1 MWAAFWRELNFLRH
15 SYWDLSLVTLAPLL
29 VIVFLASMLAQ
40 GSPRHLP
47 IVVVDQDHSVYSRQI
62 IRNLQASPALSISAY
77 EPNMALAEQHL
88 KQLKAWA
95 VIHIPA
101 QAQANL
107 LHGRSPEI
115 ASYFNEAFFSIA
127 STVSGGI
134 NSAVSAATREQQQ
147 TLIRQLGVPPIE
159 FNLPTIQ
166 VTALYNPQLSYEL
179 FLEPFA
185 VTAILHL
192 LLACC
197 VAASIG
203 RDFLPCSDTAY
214 IHSNPSYSAFSLLT
228 GKLLP
233 YIIIF
238 SLWCFLWTVWMTG
251 YRGWVIQGNMLLL
264 LAGQILL
271 FSAYAL
277 FATTIVLL
285 AKDINTGLSMVAI
298 YAGSSLSYA
307 GVTLPTI
314 GAPMFTRIWS
324 NSLPFTAYAKLQT
337 QQWIIG
343 SPWQTSLTP
352 LLILISFVAGFLLL
366 SLFLIKRLLKRQPV
380 VSVSP

>member
-1 MWAAFWRELNFLRH
+1 MWATFWRELNFLKN

-29 VIVFLASMLAQ
+29 VIIFLASMLSQ

-47 IVVVDQDHSVYSRQI
+47 IVVVDQDHSAYSRQI
-62 IRNLQASPALSISAY
+62 IRNLQATPALSIYAY
-77 EPNMALAEQHL
+77 EPSMPLAEQHL
-88 KQLKAWA
+88 KQLKAWG
-95 VIHIPA
+95 VVNIPA

-107 LHGRSPEI
+107 LHGRSTEI
-115 ASYFNEAFFSIA
+115 ASYVNEAFFSIA
-127 STVSGGI
+127 STVAGGI

-147 TLIRQLGVPPIE
+147 ALIRQLGVPPID

-203 RDFLPCSDTAY
+203 RDFITG
-214 IHSNPSYSAFSLLT
+214 SATDCFKSKKGTPTFSLLI

-238 SLWCFLWTVWMTG
+238 SLWCFLWTVWMSG
-251 YRGWVIQGNMLLL
+251 VQGWTIQGNVLMLLI
-264 LAGQILL
+264 GQILL
-271 FSAYAL
+271 FMAYAL

-314 GAPMFTRIWS
+314 GAPLFTRIWS

-343 SPWQTSLTP
+343 SPWQTSLIP
-352 LLILISFVAGFLLL
+352 LLILGGFVIGFMLL
-366 SLFLIKRLLKRQPV
+366 SILLLKRQPA
-380 VSVSP
+380 VSDSL

>member
-1 MWAAFWRELNFLRH
+1 MWVAFWRELNFLKN

-29 VIVFLASMLAQ
+29 VIIFLVSMLSQ

-47 IVVVDQDHSVYSRQI
+47 IVVVDQDHSAYSRQI
-62 IRNLQASPALSISAY
+62 IRNLQATPALSIYAY
-77 EPNMALAEQHL
+77 EPSMSLAEQHL
-88 KQLKAWA
+88 KQLKAWG
-95 VIHIPA
+95 VVNIPA

-115 ASYFNEAFFSIA
+115 ASYVNEAFFSIA
-127 STVSGGI
+127 STVAGGI

-147 TLIRQLGVPPIE
+147 ALIRQLGVPPIE

-203 RDFLPCSDTAY
+203 RDFITGSTKDFLNFKTGAP
-214 IHSNPSYSAFSLLT
+214 AFSLLI

-238 SLWCFLWTVWMTG
+238 SLWCFLWTVWMSG
-251 YRGWVIQGNMLLL
+251 IQGWTIQGNVLMLLI
-264 LAGQILL
+264 GQILL
-271 FSAYAL
+271 FTAYAL

-314 GAPMFTRIWS
+314 GTPLFTRIWS

-343 SPWQTSLTP
+343 SLWQTSLNP
-352 LLILISFVAGFLLL
+352 LLILGGFVIGFMLL
-366 SLFLIKRLLKRQPV
+366 SLLLLKRQPA
-380 VSVSP
+380 VSDSL

>member
-1 MWAAFWRELNFLRH
+1 MWAAFWRELNFLKN

-29 VIVFLASMLAQ
+29 VIIFLASMLSQ
-40 GSPRHLP
+40 GSPYHLP
-47 IVVVDQDHSVYSRQI
+47 IVVVDQDHSAYSRQI
-62 IRNLQASPALSISAY
+62 IRNLQATPALSIYAY
-77 EPNMALAEQHL
+77 EPSMPLAEQHL
-88 KQLKAWA
+88 KQLKAWG
-95 VIHIPA
+95 VVHIPA

-107 LHGRSPEI
+107 MHGRSPEI
-115 ASYFNEAFFSIA
+115 ASYVNEAFFSIA
-127 STVSGGI
+127 STVAGGI
-134 NSAVSAATREQQQ
+134 NSAVSAANREQQQ
-147 TLIRQLGVPPIE
+147 TLIRQLGIPPID

-197 VAASIG
+197 VATSIG
-203 RDFLPCSDTAY
+203 RDFINGSDRKFLNPKTATS
-214 IHSNPSYSAFSLLT
+214 IFSLLM

-238 SLWCFLWTVWMTG
+238 SLWCFLWTVWMSG
-251 YRGWVIQGNMLLL
+251 VQGWTIQGNVLMLLI
-264 LAGQILL
+264 GQILL
-271 FSAYAL
+271 FMAYAL

-314 GAPMFTRIWS
+314 GAPLFTRIWS

-343 SPWQTSLTP
+343 SPWQTSLIP
-352 LLILISFVAGFLLL
+352 LLILVGFVIGFLLL
-366 SLFLIKRLLKRQPV
+366 SLLLLKRNPM
-380 VSVSP
+380 VSASL